1 MFLRAILVLVLLIL
15 VGGAVSLLVWDIP
28 APTERKE
35 IEIPHDR
42 LPK

>member
-1 MFLRAILVLVLLIL
+1 MFLRAILVLILLTL
-15 VGGAVSLLVWDIP
+15 AGGAAFLLVWDIP